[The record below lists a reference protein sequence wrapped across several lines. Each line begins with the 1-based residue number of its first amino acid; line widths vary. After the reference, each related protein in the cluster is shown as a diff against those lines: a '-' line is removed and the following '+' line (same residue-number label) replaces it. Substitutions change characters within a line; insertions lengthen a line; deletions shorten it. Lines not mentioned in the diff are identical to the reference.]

1 MCGRLKAFTGFCRLG
16 VPVHHHCLLTIDLL
30 LQFLWFGRVGLG
42 TCHDILLGW
51 TRNTPTSRSF
61 LSWHLQNF
69 VLPVCQVG
77 CCPPAG
83 VTRVH
88 IELENGATTICW
100 CIWEMKWILGGH
112 QLLLVV
118 TGLKPVTTLASFLAC
133 LRQTSWESQ
142 VYREFR
148 RWSGPGLRS
157 VRLPWGNGG
166 LCSIMKQSHCMCCIR
181 QRGAHCFRLFRH
193 L

>member
-1 MCGRLKAFTGFCRLG
+1 MCGRLKAFTGFCRLC
-16 VPVHHHCLLTIDLL
+16 VPIHHHCLLTIDLL

-51 TRNTPTSRSF
+51 TRHTPTSGSF
-61 LSWHLQNF
+61 LSWHLQGF
-69 VLPVCQVG
+69 VLPVCQVC

-88 IELENGATTICW
+88 IELEN
-100 CIWEMKWILGGH
+100 E
-112 QLLLVV
+112 LLQFAD
-118 TGLKPVTTLASFLAC
+118 AS
-133 LRQTSWESQ
+133 E
-142 VYREFR
+142 
-148 RWSGPGLRS
+148 RWSGFWEVTSYCWWSQDLSLWLPWLAFLLAWDKHHGKAKSTGSSGDGQGQDLRS